1 MLATDRMIVA
11 LDVDGVPRAE
21 ALVEAIGASASFYK
35 IGYQLVFS
43 GGLSFARDL
52 AASGKR
58 VFLDMKLHDIGNTV
72 ARGAE
77 AIAALG
83 VTFLTVHAYPQ
94 TMRAAAAGAAGSGLK
109 ILGVT
114 VMTSY
119 DEADLMEAGYA
130 LGLEDLVDKRAGQAV
145 EAGLAGLILSPDEV
159 ASVRARHGARLLL
172 VTPGVRPAGAGADDQ
187 KRVMTPAAAIAAG
200 ADHVV
205 IGRPITAA
213 PDPKAAAEAIQ
224 AEIAAAMGP
233 DQPS

>member
-1 MLATDRMIVA
+1 MAATDRLIVA
-11 LDVDGVPRAE
+11 LDVDGVARAE
-21 ALVEAIGASASFYK
+21 ALVEAIGTSASFYK

-58 VFLDMKLHDIGNTV
+58 IFLDMKLHDIGNTV
-72 ARGAE
+72 ARGTE

-119 DEADLMEAGYA
+119 DEADLMEAG
-130 LGLEDLVDKRAGQAV
+130 
-145 EAGLAGLILSPDEV
+145 
-159 ASVRARHGARLLL
+159 
-172 VTPGVRPAGAGADDQ
+172 
-187 KRVMTPAAAIAAG
+187 
-200 ADHVV
+200 
-205 IGRPITAA
+205 
-213 PDPKAAAEAIQ
+213 
-224 AEIAAAMGP
+224 
-233 DQPS
+233 